1 MKTKDLVKLLGK
13 NGWKFKRHGAN
24 HDVYVKDG
32 KRVACMKRVYP
43 VILTQGKK
51 CIIAYVPDFDINT
64 QGQDVADAIS
74 MARDAIGIMGIDMED
89 ENETLPE
96 PTVLSEIKADSAKDI
111 VTLVDVDFDEYRRKN
126 DMRSVKKNCT
136 IPSWLNFEAE
146 KAGVNFSAILTA
158 ALKRELN
165 ISRS

>member
-1 MKTKDLVKLLGK
+1 MDCG
-13 NGWKFKRHGAN
+13 RHG
-24 HDVYVKDG
+24 KG
-32 KRVACMKRVYP
+32 VACMKKVYP

-51 CIIAYVPDFDINT
+51 YIIAYVPDFDINT

-74 MARDAIGIMGIDMED
+74 MTRDAIGIMGIDMED

-96 PTVLSEIKADSAKDI
+96 PTALSEIKTDSARDI

-126 DMRSVKKNCT
+126 DMRAVKKNCT